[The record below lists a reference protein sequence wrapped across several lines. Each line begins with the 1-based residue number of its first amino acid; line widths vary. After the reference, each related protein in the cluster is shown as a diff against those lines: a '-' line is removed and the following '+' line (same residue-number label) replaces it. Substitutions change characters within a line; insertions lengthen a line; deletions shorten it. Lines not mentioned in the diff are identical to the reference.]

1 MTFKQPNVPR
11 RLCRLTISRLSCRR
25 FDRIVSES
33 LDRPLSAKEE
43 AFLERHRALCPACA
57 KLESQ
62 KRMALNMLR
71 MATLDPGLEPAPAA
85 SFEERVIRRWR
96 VESIRSG
103 ITYWT
108 PAIVGAGASIVAVL
122 AAIQIL
128 AQSPQ
133 LPEFHRP
140 EAGAKLDRPA
150 PTNAHLPVIPS
161 YESRPEF
168 PAR

>member
-1 MTFKQPNVPR
+1 MKPSLPR
-11 RLCRLTISRLSCRR
+11 RTRRLLIRRLSCRR

-33 LDRPLSAKEE
+33 LDRPLLAKEE
-43 AFLERHRALCPACA
+43 AFLDRHREVCSACA
-57 KLESQ
+57 NLESQ

-71 MATLDPGLEPAPAA
+71 MAALDPGLEPAPPA

-103 ITYWT
+103 LTYWT
-108 PAIVGAGASIVAVL
+108 PAIVGAAASIVAVL

-140 EAGAKLDRPA
+140 EAGAKLERPA
-150 PTNAHLPVIPS
+150 RNGANFPTIPAF
-161 YESRPEF
+161 ESRPGPET
-168 PAR
+168 R

>member
-1 MTFKQPNVPR
+1 MRPFFSRRAR
-11 RLCRLTISRLSCRR
+11 RLPIHRLSCRR
-25 FDRIVSES
+25 FDHIVSES
-33 LDRPLSAKEE
+33 LDRPLLERE
-43 AFLERHRALCPACA
+43 QIFLDRHRAVCATCA

-71 MATLDPGLEPAPAA
+71 MAALDPGLEPAPPA

-103 ITYWT
+103 LTYWT
-108 PAIVGAGASIVAVL
+108 PAIVGAAASIVAVL

-133 LPEFHRP
+133 LPEFRRP
-140 EAGAKLDRPA
+140 EAGAKLERPVR
-150 PTNAHLPVIPS
+150 NGSNRPVIPAFEPRS
-161 YESRPEF
+161 VPET
-168 PAR
+168 R